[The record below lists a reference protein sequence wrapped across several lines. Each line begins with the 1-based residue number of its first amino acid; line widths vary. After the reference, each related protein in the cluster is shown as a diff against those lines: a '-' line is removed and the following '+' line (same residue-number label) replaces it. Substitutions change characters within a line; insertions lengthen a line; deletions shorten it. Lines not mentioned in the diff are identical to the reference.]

1 MPAVESALARKLGRF
16 APLGRDEL
24 AALAALEAE
33 RRPVAAGAELVRE
46 REAGQRAFILRDG
59 WACCYKLLPDGGRQ
73 VIDVRLPGD
82 FIGLRSVLLRTA
94 DHSAAAV
101 TDAVVAE
108 VPARR
113 MLETFHA
120 LPRLG
125 AAILWAASRDEAV
138 VVEHLVG
145 LGRRDALTRT
155 AHFLVELGLRLE
167 LVGLG
172 GGAGFACPLNQYQLA
187 DVLGL
192 TAIHL
197 NRVLRRLRERGLATF
212 RDGRVAFHDLPR
224 LRALA
229 GHHGGYLDQ
238 AGGLAG
244 LRADA
249 PLTND
254 DQIISWSYDNEPE
267 NNHVLVIAAFI
278 AECERRAMLIWISAA
293 PVSVGYTPTLLL
305 TARPGRD
312 GPRPRTSIPRG

>member
-1 MPAVESALARKLGRF
+1 MAGCAAHYSERGVAGFLAVSASITGDGEAETAAGSALARKLGRF
-16 APLGRDEL
+16 APLAPDEL

-82 FIGLRSVLLRTA
+82 FVGLRSVLLRTA

-113 MLETFHA
+113 MLELFHE

-212 RDGRVAFHDLPR
+212 RDGRVVFHDLPR

-238 AGGLAG
+238 AG
-244 LRADA
+244 D
-249 PLTND
+249 PL
-254 DQIISWSYDNEPE
+254 
-267 NNHVLVIAAFI
+267 
-278 AECERRAMLIWISAA
+278 
-293 PVSVGYTPTLLL
+293 
-305 TARPGRD
+305 PG
-312 GPRPRTSIPRG
+312 

>member
-1 MPAVESALARKLGRF
+1 MAAAAVASALARKLNQFLPPGRGD
-16 APLGRDEL
+16 LT
-24 AALAALEAE
+24 ALTELEAQH
-33 RRPVAAGAELVRE
+33 RSIAADTELVHE
-46 REAGQRAFILRDG
+46 REAGQRAFILQQG
-59 WACCYKLLPDGGRQ
+59 WACCYKLLHDGGRQ

-94 DHSAAAV
+94 DHSSATV
-101 TDAVVAE
+101 TDAIVAE

-113 MLETFHA
+113 MLETFRA

-172 GGAGFACPLNQYQLA
+172 TGAGFACPLNQYQLA
-187 DVLGL
+187 EVPGL
-192 TAIHL
+192 TAIPP

-238 AGGLAG
+238 AG
-244 LRADA
+244 D
-249 PLTND
+249 PL
-254 DQIISWSYDNEPE
+254 
-267 NNHVLVIAAFI
+267 
-278 AECERRAMLIWISAA
+278 
-293 PVSVGYTPTLLL
+293 
-305 TARPGRD
+305 PG
-312 GPRPRTSIPRG
+312 